1 MINIKPSPSIGYNIN
16 HDDFSFQGCIL
27 HQYDTLRQHKS
38 HNPAT
43 TTNLPKIN
51 KGGRGDAL
59 NAKINDHIRKKNEKP
74 TITIKPGKKIP
85 TGDWAT
91 EFQTEIGIIVRKFAP
106 WSTRPKW
113 KSIGKSDLKKFYDL
127 ILEKFTIDL
136 HVVRIQ
142 KAVNTMLANEYR
154 QFRCTLHKHYLQ
166 YKQDGTERENPHH
179 QVKQEDWE
187 KICTWFESDEQ
198 VALKV
203 KKSREAN
210 KTIHCTGSKPFA
222 RYREEMVIVLSLLYK
237 FMVNTVSN
245 FFLWGNLHCDPETG
259 EVVEQ
264 IEFYKLTHCK
274 NDVWICHTAEENYG
288 KMLEL
293 RAAPTP
299 EGSTPL
305 TDAQICE
312 EVVGV
317 RSGYVKGLGHGDEKP
332 SSSSIEYNAE
342 LGEALRRADEA
353 EKRNKKL
360 EERVDEQNRTIQG
373 LVTDTM
379 DIRRML
385 LEMQGNSQSTPEN
398 RQSTPENHQST
409 S

>member
-1 MINIKPSPSIGYNIN
+1 MLLVYFP
-16 HDDFSFQGCIL
+16 FSLLIIYFLCFII
-27 HQYDTLRQHKS
+27 RS
-38 HNPAT
+38 
-43 TTNLPKIN
+43 TTNFNQGIMAPGGVRPPRTSHGASQLSRTDLPKIN

-59 NAKINDHIRKKNEKP
+59 NAKLNDHIRKNKEKP

-91 EFQTEIGIIVRKFAP
+91 EFQTEIGIIVKKFAP

-113 KSIGKSDLKKFYDL
+113 KSIGKSDLRKFYDL
-127 ILEKFTIDL
+127 ILEKFNIDL

-166 YKQDGTERENPHH
+166 YKQDGIERENPHH
-179 QVKQEDWE
+179 Q
-187 KICTWFESDEQ
+187 S
-198 VALKV
+198 

-210 KTIHCTGSKPFA
+210 TTIHCTGSKPFA
-222 RYREEMVIVLSLLYK
+222 RYREEM
-237 FMVNTVSN
+237 
-245 FFLWGNLHCDPETG
+245 CDPETG

-274 NDVWICHTAEENYG
+274 NDVWTCHTAEENYG

-299 EGSTPL
+299 QGSTPL

-312 EVVGV
+312 EVLGV
-317 RSGYVKGLGHGDEKP
+317 RSGYVKGLGHGYEKP

-342 LGEALRRADEA
+342 
-353 EKRNKKL
+353 NKEL

-379 DIRRML
+379 DIRRIL
-385 LEMQGNSQSTPEN
+385 LEMQGNRQSTPEN
-398 RQSTPENHQST
+398 RQSTPENRQST

>member
-1 MINIKPSPSIGYNIN
+1 MARVELDPLAHHTQTSRLSRT
-16 HDDFSFQGCIL
+16 D
-27 HQYDTLRQHKS
+27 LR
-38 HNPAT
+38 
-43 TTNLPKIN
+43 KIN

-59 NAKINDHIRKKNEKP
+59 NAKLNDHIRKKNEKP
-74 TITIKPGKKIP
+74 TITIKPG
-85 TGDWAT
+85 
-91 EFQTEIGIIVRKFAP
+91 IIVKKFAP

-127 ILEKFTIDL
+127 ILEKFNIDL
-136 HVVRIQ
+136 HVVRIR

-166 YKQDGTERENPHH
+166 YKQDGTEQENPHH
-179 QVKQEDWE
+179 RVKREDWE
-187 KICTWFESDEQ
+187 KLCTWFESMSLGNIGVRTLFSTQ
-198 VALKV
+198 GKQ
-203 KKSREAN
+203 SREAN
-210 KTIHCTGSKPFA
+210 TTIHCTGSKPFA
-222 RYREEMVIVLSLLYK
+222 RYREEMVIRLKS
-237 FMVNTVSN
+237 
-245 FFLWGNLHCDPETG
+245 

-264 IEFYKLTHCK
+264 IEFYKLTHRK
-274 NDVWICHTAEENYG
+274 MTFGPVIQPEENYG

-312 EVVGV
+312 QVLGV
-317 RSGYVKGLGHGDEKP
+317 RSGYVKGLGHGYEKP

-353 EKRNKKL
+353 ERRNKEL
-360 EERVDEQNRTIQG
+360 EERVEEQNRTIQG
-373 LVTDTM
+373 LVTDTT

-385 LEMQGNSQSTPEN
+385 LEMRGN
-398 RQSTPENHQST
+398 RLMENHRVLLEMIVEGPPGPPPEMCISISFFSLIFHFFLALCFT
-409 S
+409 